1 MIVLNSWEVEGPRL
15 KGLTESSESV
25 TELAEVVLE
34 ATGISERLG
43 NSDLPYALRW
53 AAVELANCVLRVD
66 RQYRFAILARYVA
79 GKTLEEIASSL
90 NVTRQRVSQILLRES
105 AKVFSGLS
113 FENPSGDVSG
123 EGMRTES
130 KQWMLPSWVHSI
142 SAIQSA
148 SQRASAAIIY
158 GNLINAANSEVPQGE
173 ESPWRPFVLSGLI
186 PSQNLLETRRK
197 PHSGYLLPNWVSS
210 LKKGIPKSDEVIYW
224 HTSARGPVPAR
235 GTGILELERPEI
247 LALLAWA
254 DLVHWDTAGP
264 KSAAI
269 MLRNEVDSAQLEL
282 RLLAAMMTGR
292 HIPIPIMVVLPSTGK
307 VAELNWSTLDMEGM
321 EIDPATFEQSIS
333 KFRESGSISQ
343 GDMTPSVLQEVWHVY
358 EGNLREIMCLVDSNL
373 RQHNSVGTLLWGRY
387 RPIVDG
393 GAIRLVRI

>member
-1 MIVLNSWEVEGPRL
+1 MINRWEEEGPRL
-15 KGLTESSESV
+15 KDLTESSENV
-25 TELAEVVLE
+25 AELAEVVLE
-34 ATGISERLG
+34 ATGISESLG
-43 NSDLPYALRW
+43 NPDLPSALRR

-66 RQYRFAILARYVA
+66 QQYRFAILARYVA

-90 NVTRQRVSQILLRES
+90 NVTRQRVSQVLLRE
-105 AKVFSGLS
+105 APKVFSGLS
-113 FENPSGDVSG
+113 IETTLINASD
-123 EGMRTES
+123 EGMQTEA

-142 SAIQSA
+142 SALQSA
-148 SQRASAAIIY
+148 SQRASAATIFD
-158 GNLINAANSEVPQGE
+158 NLIYAANSEVPQGE
-173 ESPWRPFVLSGLI
+173 ESPWRPYVLSGLF
-186 PSQNLLETRRK
+186 PSRNLLETRRK
-197 PHSGYLLPNWVSS
+197 PQSGFLLPSWISS

-282 RLLAAMMTGR
+282 RLMAAMMTGR
-292 HIPIPIMVVLPSTGK
+292 HIPIPIMIVLPSTRK
-307 VAELNWSTLDMEGM
+307 VAELNWSTLEMEGM
-321 EIDPATFEQSIS
+321 EIDPKKFEQPNSS
-333 KFRESGSISQ
+333 SRQSGSVNH
-343 GDMTPSVLQEVWHVY
+343 GDTAPSVLQEVWHVY
-358 EGNLREIMCLVDSNL
+358 EGNLPEVMGLVDSNL
-373 RQHNSVGTLLWGRY
+373 RQHNAVGTLLWGRY

-393 GAIRLVRI
+393 KIIRLVRI